1 MIALACD
8 HGGFELMKSV
18 KSFLDSAGYI
28 YKDFGTLTGESCD
41 YPEMGVLGA
50 HAITSGECDRGI
62 FICGTG
68 IGISM
73 AANKVPGIRAAV
85 CTDLF
90 MAEMSRLHNDANVLA
105 LGGRVTGAELACDI
119 VDVFLNTGFDAGG
132 RHSRRVQMLIDLDE
146 KEERCSGAG
155 AREITGEAKRSSQQ

>member
-8 HGGFELMKSV
+8 HGGFELMESIRAH
-18 KSFLDSAGYI
+18 LDSAGHK
-28 YKDFGTLTGESCD
+28 YKDLGVFSGESSD

-50 HAITSGECDRGI
+50 RAITSGECDRGI

-68 IGISM
+68 IGISI

-90 MAEMSRLHNDANVLA
+90 MAGMSRLHNDANVLA
-105 LGGRVTGAELACDI
+105 LGGRVIDAGLACDI
-119 VDVFLNTGFDAGG
+119 VDVFLSTEFDAGG
-132 RHSRRVQMLIDLDE
+132 RHSRRVRMLTDLDE
-146 KEERCSGAG
+146 KRV
-155 AREITGEAKRSSQQ
+155 